1 MSSKDR
7 YDQQLKNLVNALSR
21 SIIEATDEEILED
34 ARLSGK
40 DLDAQA
46 AQLKQMFT
54 DTAKTF
60 QKRKLIQ
67 AQETYG
73 KEVQILQ
80 SRAYHLP
87 ISPSEQRA
95 LLQLVAAQQTQGGAT
110 FTAKFRDLESLSD
123 ADVVSLLEELA
134 ALGLVPEAGPTE

>member
-21 SIIEATDEEILED
+21 SIIEATDEDILED

-54 DTAKTF
+54 DTAKAF
-60 QKRKLIQ
+60 HKRKLIQ
-67 AQETYG
+67 AQEIYG

-110 FTAKFRDLESLSD
+110 FTAKFRDIESLSD
-123 ADVVSLLEELA
+123 ADVASLLEELA
-134 ALGLVPEAGPTE
+134 ALGLVPGAGPTE